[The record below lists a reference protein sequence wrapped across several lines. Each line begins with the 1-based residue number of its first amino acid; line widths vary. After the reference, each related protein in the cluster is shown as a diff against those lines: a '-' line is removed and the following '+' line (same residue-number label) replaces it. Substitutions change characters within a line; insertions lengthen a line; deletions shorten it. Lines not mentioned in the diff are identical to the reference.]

1 MNIRE
6 CPRTACP
13 KGMETGRIWKVKLKA
28 YGWFYRDTARRSL
41 AVALPLAAFTALG
54 SEDYLHDL
62 LRLAAQCYPTIGLAA
77 DAGFRL
83 LLRRE
88 EFYFYHNATC
98 GTKELYAV
106 SFLLSLLCSTPFL
119 LLSEYL

>member
-1 MNIRE
+1 MNSLEPLRQLLRAKF
-6 CPRTACP
+6 P
-13 KGMETGRIWKVKLKA
+13 A
-28 YGWFYRDTARRSL
+28 YILFYRGAACRSL
-41 AVALPLAAFTALG
+41 LVAAVLGGFTALG
-54 SEDYLHDL
+54 SKDYFSQALHL
-62 LRLAAQCYPTIGLAA
+62 SAQFYPTLGLAA

-98 GTKELYAV
+98 GTKELYAI

>member
-1 MNIRE
+1 
-6 CPRTACP
+6 
-13 KGMETGRIWKVKLKA
+13 METGRIWKVKLKA

-98 GTKELYAV
+98 GTKELYAI

-119 LLSEYL
+119 LLSKYL